1 MEKRDERNG
10 KDDNSR
16 RIGISVFRVRGSLP
30 PLFDLLFS
38 FSFFLKKE
46 SRWLDG
52 CGSCHVCVFSKF
64 AKFVA
69 RGRIGWPSDKRKK
82 ETNRRSNPLC
92 SISIRQEHGCAK
104 ISLSVAFSLRPI
116 QPIPSLQTLL
126 IGMTRQTWVFKG
138 LFRGIFFFFFL
149 GNGVFH
155 GLPVKLLTR
164 PLFNFTRISIFK
176 TGRGEKVRSKP
187 SIYGLM

>member
-16 RIGISVFRVRGSLP
+16 RISVFRVRGSLP

-92 SISIRQEHGCAK
+92 SISIRREHGCAK
-104 ISLSVAFSLRPI
+104 ISLSLSVAFSLRPI

-126 IGMTRQTWVFKG
+126 IGMTRQTWVFKE
-138 LFRGIFFFFFL
+138 LFRGIFFFFF
-149 GNGVFH
+149 FRKWSF
-155 GLPVKLLTR
+155 PRITSKT
-164 PLFNFTRISIFK
+164 FNAASF
-176 TGRGEKVRSKP
+176 
-187 SIYGLM
+187 

>member
-38 FSFFLKKE
+38 FSFFFLKKE

-69 RGRIGWPSDKRKK
+69 RRRIGWPSDKRKK

-92 SISIRQEHGCAK
+92 SISIRREHGCAK
-104 ISLSVAFSLRPI
+104 ISLSLLLFPFDRSNRSHPCKLFWSGWRGKLEFLR
-116 QPIPSLQTLL
+116 SYFV
-126 IGMTRQTWVFKG
+126 GY
-138 LFRGIFFFFFL
+138 FFFF
-149 GNGVFH
+149 
-155 GLPVKLLTR
+155 
-164 PLFNFTRISIFK
+164 
-176 TGRGEKVRSKP
+176 
-187 SIYGLM
+187 